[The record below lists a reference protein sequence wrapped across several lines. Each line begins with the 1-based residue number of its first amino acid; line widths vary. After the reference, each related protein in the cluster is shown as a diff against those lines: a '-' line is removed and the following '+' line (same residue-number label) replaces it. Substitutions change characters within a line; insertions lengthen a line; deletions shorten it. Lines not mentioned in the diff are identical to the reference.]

1 MSTCKKYSISE
12 TLVWE
17 SWGGGGGTVRGISK
31 ALAEGSSSSVGIS
44 TSGGR
49 SWSMD
54 GNNGRVWGLGM
65 PLKQSPF
72 K

>member
-1 MSTCKKYSISE
+1 MSTWKKYSISE

-17 SWGGGGGTVRGISK
+17 SGGGGGGIVRGIFK

-54 GNNGRVWGLGM
+54 GAYGRGWGLGM